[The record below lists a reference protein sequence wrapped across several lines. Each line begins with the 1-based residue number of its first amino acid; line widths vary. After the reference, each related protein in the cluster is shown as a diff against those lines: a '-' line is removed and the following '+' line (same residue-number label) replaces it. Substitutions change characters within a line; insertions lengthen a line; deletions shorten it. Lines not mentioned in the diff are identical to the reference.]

1 MFLSYQIRI
10 QAMLENLIE
19 KTESKYISS
28 NIVMLMDMITSKGNY
43 VPRRFLLLFE
53 IARLDIENCVLG

>member
-1 MFLSYQIRI
+1 
-10 QAMLENLIE
+10 MLENLIE

-28 NIVMLMDMITSKGNY
+28 NIIMLMDMITSKDNY
-43 VPRRFLLLFE
+43 IPRQFLLLFE

>member
-1 MFLSYQIRI
+1 MFLLFQIRI

-28 NIVMLMDMITSKGNY
+28 NIIMLMDMITSKDNY
-43 VPRRFLLLFE
+43 IPRQFLLLFE

>member
-43 VPRRFLLLFE
+43 VPRQFLLLFE

>member
-1 MFLSYQIRI
+1 
-10 QAMLENLIE
+10 MLENLIE

-43 VPRRFLLLFE
+43 VPRQFLLLFE